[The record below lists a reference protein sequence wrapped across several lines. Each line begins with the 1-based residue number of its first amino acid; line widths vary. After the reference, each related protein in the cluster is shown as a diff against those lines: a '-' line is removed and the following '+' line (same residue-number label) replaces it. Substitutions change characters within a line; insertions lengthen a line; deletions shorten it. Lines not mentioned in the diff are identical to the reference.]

1 MASTLETSIEI
12 TAVDA
17 VAALN
22 TLVSGATFTTLHKAD
37 VLHVGSARWIAYII
51 YT

>member
-1 MASTLETSIEI
+1 MASTIETSIEE
-12 TAVDA
+12 TAVNA
-17 VAALN
+17 LAALN

-37 VLHVGSARWIAYII
+37 VLPVGGAKWIAYII

>member
-1 MASTLETSIEI
+1 MASTIETSIEE
-12 TAVDA
+12 TAVNA
-17 VAALN
+17 LAALN

-37 VLHVGSARWIAYII
+37 VLPVGGARWIAYII